1 MDIAINVYVW
11 NHKDYRNPNQKKN
24 ICIHTHTHT
33 YEDEA
38 VRAQT
43 YVLQENWGKK

>member
-1 MDIAINVYVW
+1 MYGITRIIETLTKKKKKKVY
-11 NHKDYRNPNQKKN
+11 
-24 ICIHTHTHT
+24 IHTHT

-43 YVLQENWGKK
+43 YVLQEKWGKK

>member
-1 MDIAINVYVW
+1 MYGITRIIETLT
-11 NHKDYRNPNQKKN
+11 KKK
-24 ICIHTHTHT
+24 IYMYTHTHTHT

>member
-11 NHKDYRNPNQKKN
+11 NHKDSSNSNQKN
-24 ICIHTHTHT
+24 PA
-33 YEDEA
+33 EA

-43 YVLQENWGKK
+43 YTL